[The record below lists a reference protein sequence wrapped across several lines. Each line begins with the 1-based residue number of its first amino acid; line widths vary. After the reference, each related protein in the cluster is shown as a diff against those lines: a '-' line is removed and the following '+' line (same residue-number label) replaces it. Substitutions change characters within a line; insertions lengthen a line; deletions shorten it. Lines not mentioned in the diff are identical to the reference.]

1 MKKIKLNSG
10 YDMPIVGLGT
20 WLSES
25 NQVYNIVKQALE
37 MGYRHIDCAAV
48 YGNEKE
54 VGKALKESI
63 TDGIVKREEV
73 FITSKLWNTEHKKED
88 VLPALE
94 QSLNDLE
101 VEYLDL
107 YLMHWPVAIKKN
119 SNFPLSAQ
127 DFISLEEIPLNET
140 YEAMEGLVKNN
151 LCRSI
156 GVSNFSL
163 KKLKELQS
171 NCEISPAV
179 NQVELHPYLSQNNL
193 LNYCKEQ
200 NIVLTCY
207 SPLGSS
213 GRPDQ
218 MKAENEPR
226 IMDDLAIKS
235 LAQKYNKSEAQII
248 LNWSISRGTI
258 VIPKTVTPSRAE
270 QNLKSQD
277 FTMETEDYKKVD
289 ELDRHYRF
297 VTGEFFTPEGCVYTI
312 SNLWDE

>member
-1 MKKIKLNSG
+1 M
-10 YDMPIVGLGT
+10 
-20 WLSES
+20 
-25 NQVYNIVKQALE
+25 
-37 MGYRHIDCAAV
+37 
-48 YGNEKE
+48 
-54 VGKALKESI
+54 
-63 TDGIVKREEV
+63 
-73 FITSKLWNTEHKKED
+73 
-88 VLPALE
+88 
-94 QSLNDLE
+94 
-101 VEYLDL
+101 
-107 YLMHWPVAIKKN
+107 
-119 SNFPLSAQ
+119 
-127 DFISLEEIPLNET
+127 EEIPLNET